1 MLTRIVQMTFE
12 KENIPSFERIFKASR
27 PRIRTFPGC
36 THLELLQ
43 DADNPQV
50 FFTYSRWESEADLQ
64 AYRESD
70 FFREVWG
77 RTKKLFAERPRAW
90 SLNKRTP

>member
-1 MLTRIVQMTFE
+1 MTFE
-12 KENIPSFERIFKASR
+12 KENIPSFERIFQASS

-77 RTKKLFAERPRAW
+77 QTKKLFAERPRAW